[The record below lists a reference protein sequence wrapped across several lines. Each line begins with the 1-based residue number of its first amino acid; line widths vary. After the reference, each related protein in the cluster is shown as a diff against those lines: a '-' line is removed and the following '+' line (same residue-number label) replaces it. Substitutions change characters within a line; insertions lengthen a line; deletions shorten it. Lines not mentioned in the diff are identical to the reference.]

1 MGQPRIHEVQP
12 VEGVNGGIPI
22 PVTPTG
28 SPDNKTA
35 VNVETVE
42 IVDHT
47 LAYPGPDVPV
57 PAGYQ
62 VVCCL
67 RITQDTSEVGY
78 FAGTQPNVL
87 VAANRKEIVKGF
99 ALAFQVQN
107 MNELFFGASVDG
119 TIWELYAEAV

>member
-1 MGQPRIHEVQP
+1 MALPRKGDVQP
-12 VEGVNGGIPI
+12 VEGVAGGVPI

-28 SPDNKTA
+28 NPDNKTA

-42 IVDHT
+42 IVDHAQ
-47 LAYPGPDVPV
+47 AYPGPDVDV
-57 PAGYQ
+57 PPGYQ

-78 FAGTQPNVL
+78 FAGTAPNVL